1 MSSILPLNISKP
13 ETKKY
18 LRKISS
24 TKLFYI
30 FIYILYILL
39 YTHLLSLIISLNLI
53 QRHFIAIISTSLK

>member
-13 ETKKY
+13 ETKKC

-39 YTHLLSLIISLNLI
+39 YIHLLSFIINN
-53 QRHFIAIISTSLK
+53 FIKPYTKTLHCDHIN